1 MTPITSRRAA
11 VVRLGVYAALLYLS
25 WNHNL
30 LGLPDRVGWSR
41 DEVRAGALGSEA
53 NLVAARVARPDLPA
67 FHPLVLVGPGDHSQP
82 YTSQVG
88 LPGIVLAAVPL
99 PAEWTVPVAAAGMAL
114 VAAALVAAVL
124 VGGQRWLGPPTG
136 DVGCVLAAASP
147 AFLPFAPS
155 LYWALGLMLLPF
167 ALVWCLAPR
176 ATTRGRQVLLIAGIG
191 LAVLAKCLCG
201 YEYVTTVILAP
212 VAAAWFHLH
221 RAAVPF
227 SMRAAA
233 AAVVVTAGL
242 AGFAGALGLHV
253 AQNELVMGTDGVAA
267 IRDRA
272 TARTVADP
280 ASEARTGGGD
290 GSRLRFAA
298 RCFWGFFE
306 QPAVSVAGGFGRVR
320 ADVPLKWVAGVA
332 LALAAAA
339 GLARGRLPRAVVG
352 MAGAVV
358 IGLGAGVSWQVLAVN
373 HMCVHDHLNRV
384 VYVVPFLPLA
394 FLAVGSAVGLVTT
407 RVGPIALL
415 LVGATMAVN
424 LATAPGRVAAD
435 EADQRAAEAAV
446 GEWFRAPRPAD
457 ARVSGVVDSVVP
469 AGAVPTSNLADFGW
483 LDLQTG
489 AAADAGAA
497 VAQGWVAGGPRRAT
511 RPATRVVAVVGDRV
525 VPCDQ
530 LRFRRRDVET
540 AIGRPVPGA
549 GFVVRVP
556 SAALAP
562 GGALRLF
569 GVGADGAVT
578 EITAPGAVS
587 APATPPASP

>member
-1 MTPITSRRAA
+1 M
-11 VVRLGVYAALLYLS
+11 RLGVYAALLYVS

-30 LGLPDRVGWSR
+30 LGLPDRIGWSR
-41 DEVRAGALGSEA
+41 DGVRAGALGSEA

-67 FHPLVLVGPGDHSQP
+67 LHPLILVGPGDHWQP

-88 LPGIVLAAVPL
+88 LTGIVVAAVPL
-99 PAEWTVPVAAAGMAL
+99 PPEWVVPAAAAAMAL
-114 VAAALVAAVL
+114 AAAAVVAAVL
-124 VGGQRWLGPPTG
+124 VGGQRWLGPPAG
-136 DVGCVLAAASP
+136 DIGCALAAASP
-147 AFLPFAPS
+147 AFLPVAPS

-176 ATTRGRQVLLIAGIG
+176 AAGRGRCALLAAAVA

-201 YEYVTTVILAP
+201 YEYVTTVVLAP

-221 RAAVPF
+221 RAAAPLGRRV
-227 SMRAAA
+227 AT
-233 AAVVVTAGL
+233 AVVVTVAGL

-253 AQNELVMGTDGVAA
+253 AQHQFVMGTDGVAA

-280 ASEARTGGGD
+280 TAEAGAS
-290 GSRLRFAA
+290 GSRVRVAA

-320 ADVPLKWVAGVA
+320 ADVPLKWVAGAA

-339 GLARGRLPRAVVG
+339 GLARARLPRAAVG
-352 MAGAVV
+352 LAGAVV
-358 IGLGAGVSWQVLAVN
+358 LGLAAGVSWQVLAVN

-384 VYVVPFLPLA
+384 VFVVPFLPLA
-394 FLAVGSAVGLVTT
+394 FLAVGTAVGLLA
-407 RVGPIALL
+407 RWAGPAALV
-415 LVGATMAVN
+415 LVGVTMAVN
-424 LATAPGRVAAD
+424 LATAPGRAAD
-435 EADQRAAEAAV
+435 DDADQRAAEAAV
-446 GEWFRAPRPAD
+446 ADVLKAPRPAD
-457 ARVSGVVDSVVP
+457 ARVSGVVDSALP

-483 LDLQTG
+483 LDLRTG
-489 AAADAGAA
+489 AAADPGAL
-497 VAQGWVAGGPRRAT
+497 VVQGWVAGGPLRAT

-530 LRFRRRDVET
+530 LRFRRRDVE
-540 AIGRPVPGA
+540 AALGRPVPGA
-549 GFVVRVP
+549 GYVVRVP
-556 SAALAP
+556 AAALAT

-569 GVGADGAVT
+569 GVGPDGAVT
-578 EITAPGAVS
+578 ELTAAAG
-587 APATPPASP
+587 APATPPAAP